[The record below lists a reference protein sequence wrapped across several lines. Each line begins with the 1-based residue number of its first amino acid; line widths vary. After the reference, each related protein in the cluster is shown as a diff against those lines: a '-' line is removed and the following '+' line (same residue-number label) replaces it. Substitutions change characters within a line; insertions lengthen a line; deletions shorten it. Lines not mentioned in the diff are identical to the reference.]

1 MTEDELLD
9 WHFHYVE
16 GDISQ
21 ERKILKIALCD
32 SYQKKYTDIDTICKS
47 AGLAPKQI
55 EDVKRW
61 KQHDTAIDEYIFYT
75 LYDYLIYYE
84 RERFIKSLNIYQQQ
98 NSHF

>member
-32 SYQKKYTDIDTICKS
+32 SY
-47 AGLAPKQI
+47 
-55 EDVKRW
+55 
-61 KQHDTAIDEYIFYT
+61 
-75 LYDYLIYYE
+75 
-84 RERFIKSLNIYQQQ
+84 
-98 NSHF
+98 